1 MTALRYID
9 LVLLWLTVPLA
20 LALGAPALGVL
31 VAAVVWTVQRAIA
44 IGVDR
49 RARRSENVRTAI
61 GLNMATMFG
70 RMWLLG
76 GAVVVC
82 GVGGERED
90 GVAAALVLLAAFT
103 IAFASA
109 LLLRAL
115 DRVSPPSDTANSPK
129 TA

>member
-9 LVLLWLTVPLA
+9 LILLWLTVPLA
-20 LALGAPALGVL
+20 LVLGAPPLGLL
-31 VAAVVWTVQRAIA
+31 VAALVWTVQRAIA
-44 IGVDR
+44 ISVDR
-49 RARRSENVRTAI
+49 HARGRENVREAI

-76 GAVVVC
+76 GAVVAC

-90 GVAAALVLLAAFT
+90 GVAAALVLLGAFT
-103 IAFASA
+103 VAFATS
-109 LLLRAL
+109 LLLRSLERSDA
-115 DRVSPPSDTANSPK
+115 PADTAKSPR